1 VSFRSH
7 EADRGGTPWN
17 TTRRCS
23 DRPLIEV
30 FLVPLPMRA
39 RAISGF
45 SRSRCGTYQ
54 ASPLV
59 AQRPA
64 AAEVTGPTWPDLGP
78 TGLNMTPRNLIV
90 KCGTHSGTKTGVWRP
105 LWFATAGGPRRRFVR
120 TPGACAGPGKRK
132 APCYSSASRPSVA
145 PRSVRAAAGPQ
156 ARGRLG
162 CVCPPRS
169 APAAPGGPTTRAPC
183 PRPATGPFAPPP
195 SARDALLVECESEV
209 PFQRPRE

>member
-1 VSFRSH
+1 MSFRSH

-54 ASPLV
+54 ASPPV

-64 AAEVTGPTWPDLGP
+64 GAEVTGPTWPDLGP

-162 CVCPPRS
+162 VHPQPPVVQPLAHHVLGQRL
-169 APAAPGGPTTRAPC
+169 A
-183 PRPATGPFAPPP
+183 P

-209 PFQRPRE
+209 PFQRPLE